1 MKLLKLTLSMFKG
14 IKEFEL
20 DCNGKNCDVYGDN
33 AVGKTTLKDALTWL
47 LFDKNSEDKKDF
59 GIMRMENGTVVEKTE
74 PTVEGI
80 FCTEDGTTLSLKK
93 VYKEKWSTPHGQLNE
108 VMTGHTTDYF
118 IDGVS
123 KAAGAYKKFI
133 NSIID
138 EKRFK
143 VLTEPRYFNEKLS
156 KEERRAILL
165 DIVGGVD
172 QTEIINLNS
181 ELSELGTALN
191 GRTVEDF
198 KLMTAASL
206 KKTKKQ
212 IDEIA
217 PAIRECENMKPPQDA
232 TNMGLYEAQEDRVR
246 ERIALIN
253 NQIAEAKAGKV
264 DKTLLD
270 KYNEKCREKAE
281 IEKEKAN
288 RLSVERRK
296 LLSAAQEV
304 ERRKAGAEADLH
316 TVESSISKLQ
326 FDVDSYSRQR
336 ESLIDE
342 FKAEKAKAM
351 AIEEISTVCPVCG
364 QDLPLDRIESAKHK
378 QEEAVAD
385 FNLKRSEKLK
395 AINDKGK
402 AVLNEIVQVNT
413 RLTTLT
419 SQKEALEAEC
429 KKLMDEAAEK
439 TKVLND
445 FDTSI
450 RPELPEVTKI
460 KEEIAALEQ
469 QINTPDAD
477 VAVKITELEQGKA
490 ELQKELSEAQENI
503 AACKQAQKIAMRIR
517 RLKEDERDFSET
529 FMELQKMLFLCDEYT
544 RKLTEYIDSKVAEH
558 FKIARF
564 RLFRNNV
571 TNEGVEDCCDV
582 MMDGKPYESL
592 NAAAQVEVGLD
603 IINTLTQ
610 RYGLTAP
617 VMIDNAESY
626 TRLPDTGDLQVIR
639 LIVSAADKELRVE
652 QA

>member
-1 MKLLKLTLSMFKG
+1 M
-14 IKEFEL
+14 
-20 DCNGKNCDVYGDN
+20 
-33 AVGKTTLKDALTWL
+33 
-47 LFDKNSEDKKDF
+47 
-59 GIMRMENGTVVEKTE
+59 
-74 PTVEGI
+74 
-80 FCTEDGTTLSLKK
+80 
-93 VYKEKWSTPHGQLNE
+93 
-108 VMTGHTTDYF
+108 
-118 IDGVS
+118 
-123 KAAGAYKKFI
+123 
-133 NSIID
+133 
-138 EKRFK
+138 
-143 VLTEPRYFNEKLS
+143 
-156 KEERRAILL
+156 
-165 DIVGGVD
+165 
-172 QTEIINLNS
+172 
-181 ELSELGTALN
+181 
-191 GRTVEDF
+191 
-198 KLMTAASL
+198 
-206 KKTKKQ
+206 
-212 IDEIA
+212 
-217 PAIRECENMKPPQDA
+217 
-232 TNMGLYEAQEDRVR
+232 
-246 ERIALIN
+246 
-253 NQIAEAKAGKV
+253 
-264 DKTLLD
+264 
-270 KYNEKCREKAE
+270 
-281 IEKEKAN
+281 
-288 RLSVERRK
+288 
-296 LLSAAQEV
+296 SAAQEV